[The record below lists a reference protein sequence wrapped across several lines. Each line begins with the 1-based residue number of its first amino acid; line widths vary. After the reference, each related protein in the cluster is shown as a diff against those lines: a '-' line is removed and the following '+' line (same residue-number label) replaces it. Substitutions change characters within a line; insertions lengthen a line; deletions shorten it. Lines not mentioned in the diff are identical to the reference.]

1 MDCPNAQNLLDAYL
15 DEELD
20 ALRSSEIA
28 DHLHGCAVCAHSLEE
43 RQTLLSGLKSPSL
56 YFKAPDALQKSI
68 RHSLRQAAKS
78 ESPSRWFDAPWLKI
92 AMPAAAAVLVL
103 ITLMPLF
110 RNPPS
115 DRLAE
120 EAVANHVRSLMVDHL
135 ADVDSTDEHTVKPWF
150 NGKINFS
157 PPVTDLAK
165 QGFPLIGGRLD
176 YLDNKPVAALVYQRD
191 KHVINVFVWP
201 SASSREIANS
211 AYNHQGY
218 HVLRGAS
225 GAFNF
230 YAVSDLEISQ
240 LQQFAALLAAP
251 PPGAAH

>member
-28 DHLHGCAVCAHSLEE
+28 DHLHGCAGCAQSLEE
-43 RQTLLSGLKSPSL
+43 RQTLRSSLKSPSL

-68 RHSLRQAAKS
+68 RQSLRQAAKA
-78 ESPSRWFDAPWLKI
+78 EAPSRWFNAQWFKI

-110 RNPPS
+110 RNPAS

-191 KHVINVFVWP
+191 KHIINVFVWP
-201 SASSREIANS
+201 STSSREIDNS
-211 AYNHQGY
+211 SYNQRGY
-218 HVLRGAS
+218 HVMRWAGA
-225 GAFNF
+225 AFNF
-230 YAVSDLEISQ
+230 CVVSDLEITQ
-240 LQQFAALLAAP
+240 LQQFTALLAAP
-251 PPGAAH
+251 PPGAAR